1 MESEGLVLHLQRLS
15 TEDGPGIRTTVFF
28 KGCPMRCAWCH
39 NPESMA
45 LAPQVQWL
53 ETRCIGCNTCLS
65 VCPEGCLSRPGA
77 SLAIDRQRCSGCGIC
92 AEECPT
98 GSLELLGRRVSSADL
113 LAELLKD
120 RAYYAASAGGVTL
133 SGGEPAMQPAFAAAL
148 LAALKDAGVHTAL
161 DTCGLCS
168 RDVLARL
175 SDLADLVLFDVKL
188 LNEAAHLQWTGQ
200 SNRVPLHN
208 LEWLASQLRDHAN
221 GKQLWVRTP
230 LIPGATDGQ
239 ENVTSIGA
247 YLADKLGDRL
257 DRWELCAFNN
267 LCRDKYRR
275 LGMTW
280 AYQDA
285 PLLSCSDLDRI
296 AGWARS
302 SGVDPQRVFVTGAA
316 RVENLTSEDCH
327 AN

>member
-1 MESEGLVLHLQRLS
+1 MESDGLILHLQRLS

-45 LAPQVQWL
+45 LAPQLQWL
-53 ETRCIGCNTCLS
+53 EHRCIGCSTCLQA
-65 VCPEGCLSRPGA
+65 CPNGCLSREGD
-77 SLAIDRQRCSGCGIC
+77 SLVIDRQRCQGCGTC
-92 AEECPT
+92 AAECPA
-98 GSLELLGRRVSSADL
+98 GALELLGRRVSPADL
-113 LAELLKD
+113 LVELLKD

-133 SGGEPAMQPAFAAAL
+133 SGGEPAMQPSFAAAL
-148 LAALKDAGVHTAL
+148 LGALKDAGVHTAL

-168 RDVLARL
+168 REVLARL
-175 SDLADLVLFDVKL
+175 WDLADLVLFDVKL
-188 LNEAAHLQWTGQ
+188 LDDAAHLRWTGQ
-200 SNRVPLHN
+200 SNLIPLQN
-208 LEWLASQLRDHAN
+208 LEWLASQLKDHAN

-247 YLADKLGDRL
+247 YLADKFGDRL

-267 LCRDKYRR
+267 LCREKYRR
-275 LGMTW
+275 LEMDWG
-280 AYQDA
+280 YQNT
-285 PLLSCSDLDRI
+285 PLLSRSGLEQI
-296 AGWARS
+296 AEWARS

-316 RVENLTSEDCH
+316 RVENP
-327 AN
+327 